1 MEKNNNIMKGQ
12 GEDGKWITVNGTHIL
27 VGKGQSV
34 EEAVNTKFDKKA
46 PAKKNETS
54 DEVLS
59 VSKALNKTGKA
70 TTQSKEVADMYKK
83 NTNPHWNFTVK
94 ETPNGYEISTE
105 KNQEPNVNDITEKNI
120 DKVISDLPVGGEITI
135 QLTGGHNED
144 LNTLHIQ
151 RKSKDYFKLWNSNA
165 NGLLANENNYS
176 SLSNTIFWAK
186 QDFNKVESIK

>member
-70 TTQSKEVADMYKK
+70 TTQSKED
-83 NTNPHWNFTVK
+83 
-94 ETPNGYEISTE
+94 
-105 KNQEPNVNDITEKNI
+105 
-120 DKVISDLPVGGEITI
+120 
-135 QLTGGHNED
+135 
-144 LNTLHIQ
+144 
-151 RKSKDYFKLWNSNA
+151 RKS
-165 NGLLANENNYS
+165 
-176 SLSNTIFWAK
+176 
-186 QDFNKVESIK
+186 VV